1 MRQDPE
7 ADAKAADKAAADKA
21 TIEANM
27 KKAMR
32 KGVSAGSMLSIG
44 NNEQKPLGNEQKP
57 PGRLI
62 WAIDRKFPNVIRNSK
77 LGGG

>member
-1 MRQDPE
+1 MCGRPKVVRQDPE
-7 ADAKAADKAAADKA
+7 ADAKAAADKA

-32 KGVSAGSMLSIG
+32 KGLSGGSMLSIG
-44 NNEQKPLGNEQKP
+44 NNEQKPLG
-57 PGRLI
+57 G
-62 WAIDRKFPNVIRNSK
+62 AIDRKYPGLIRYYSK

>member
-1 MRQDPE
+1 MCGSPKIVRQDPE
-7 ADAKAADKAAADKA
+7 ADAKAAADKA
-21 TIEANM
+21 TIEANV

-44 NNEQKPLGNEQKP
+44 NNEQKPLG
-57 PGRLI
+57 GLI
-62 WAIDRKFPNVIRNSK
+62 GAIDRKYPGVIRNSK

>member
-1 MRQDPE
+1 MCGRPKIVRQDPE
-7 ADAKAADKAAADKA
+7 ADAKAAADKA

-32 KGVSAGSMLSIG
+32 KGLSGGSMLSLG
-44 NNEQKPLGNEQKP
+44 NEQKPLG
-57 PGRLI
+57 GLVG
-62 WAIDRKFPNVIRNSK
+62 AIDRKYPGLIRNSK

>member
-1 MRQDPE
+1 MCGSKPKVVQQDPE
-7 ADAKAADKAAADKA
+7 ADAKAAADKA
-21 TIEANM
+21 TMEANV

-44 NNEQKPLGNEQKP
+44 NNEQKPLG
-57 PGRLI
+57 GLVG
-62 WAIDRKFPNVIRNSK
+62 AIDKKYPGLIRNSK

>member
-1 MRQDPE
+1 MCGSPKIVRQDPE
-7 ADAKAADKAAADKA
+7 ADAKAAADKA

-32 KGVSAGSMLSIG
+32 KGLSGGSMLSLG
-44 NNEQKPLGNEQKP
+44 NEQKPLG
-57 PGRLI
+57 GLVG
-62 WAIDRKFPNVIRNSK
+62 AIDRKYPGLIRNSK

>member
-1 MRQDPE
+1 MCGSPKIVRQDPE
-7 ADAKAADKAAADKA
+7 ADAKAAADKA

-32 KGVSAGSMLSIG
+32 KGLSGGSMLS
-44 NNEQKPLGNEQKP
+44 LGNEQKP
-57 PGRLI
+57 WGGIVRSIDKKYPGLLRES
-62 WAIDRKFPNVIRNSK
+62 KTK